1 MKLIIE
7 KDYEDMSKRAAEIIA
22 KELREKPN
30 MVLGL
35 ATGSTPIGT
44 YKELIRMH
52 REDGLDFSEASSF
65 NLDEYYRIAPSNSQ
79 SYHYFMEENLFKNIN
94 LPKERIHI
102 PDSMAEDIS
111 AFCKEYDNEIME
123 YGGIDLQILGI
134 GENGHIAFNEPSDEL
149 FLGTHLT
156 DLTSSTIQVNSRF
169 FSSIEEVPTKAVT
182 MGIGSIMKAKKILLL
197 ANGKKKSKI
206 IKDMLLNDTITTQMP
221 ASMLLLHPNVTI
233 ILDSEAAHDF
243 LEESETI

>member
-1 MKLIIE
+1 MELVIE
-7 KDYEDMSKRAAEIIA
+7 KDYEGMSKRAAEIIA
-22 KELREKPN
+22 KDLREKPN

-52 REDGLDFSEASSF
+52 RADGLDFSKASSF
-65 NLDEYYRIAPSNSQ
+65 NLDEYYRIAPSNPQ
-79 SYHYFMEENLFKNIN
+79 SYHYFMEENFFKDIN

-102 PDSMAEDIS
+102 PDSMAEDIL
-111 AFCKEYDNEIME
+111 AFCEEYDNTIME

-134 GENGHIAFNEPSDEL
+134 GENGHIAFNEPSDKL

-156 DLTSSTIQVNSRF
+156 GLTSSTIQANSRF

-182 MGIGSIMKAKKILLL
+182 MGIGSIMRAKKILLL

-206 IKDMLLNDTITTQMP
+206 IKDILLNNTITTQIP

-243 LEESETI
+243 LEECETI